1 MATLLYRLG
10 LKAAKRPLA
19 VIFSWLVMIAIAAAG
34 FLTFGGT
41 LVSTVDIPGTPTAQT
56 TDRLQQEFPDAAR
69 GTGNVVFQTEDGSE
83 FSTDQREAITAV
95 LDDAR
100 HVDGVADV
108 IDPFATD
115 AELADQQQELA
126 DGRDELE
133 AAGQQLESAPEQLE
147 AAEEELDAAEAE
159 LQAAQEQL
167 DAGKQQAIGAG
178 MPEAAVEQQ
187 FAAQQAQLDAALDEL
202 EAGRDQIEQERAA
215 YEEGVTDYEDGQA
228 LIELGERLLTAT
240 NDYSVVSE
248 DGSAA
253 IGTVQFVDQ
262 DMDVSTD
269 IRQDVVGTFTDA
281 SIDGV
286 EILPSQELSMAVP
299 QVLGWAE
306 VVGLVIAGI
315 VLVIMLG
322 TFITAG
328 LPLLNALIGVG
339 VGALAAM
346 AFSSVVEMSSVTP
359 VLGVMLGLA
368 VGIDYALFIVHRHRT
383 QLKSGMEL
391 RHSIAMANG
400 TSGNAVVFAGSTVVI
415 ALLALNLTGIPFLG
429 LMGTVGGFVVVV
441 AVLVAITLT
450 PAMLSLLGARAL
462 SKRERRA
469 VERHHEQPAVE
480 RKVLKPM
487 STARAVLTAIGT
499 IAVLAII
506 AIPVFSMRLG
516 IPDGSS
522 EAPETTEYQA
532 YAAQSEHFG
541 AGRNAP
547 IVAVADIPADMSE
560 QDLLTT
566 TAEQA
571 EQIAALDQVQ
581 HVVPVG
587 ENEAGDILMFQI
599 IPVHDANHEETVN
612 LVYELRGL
620 DPAGEV
626 TNLAL
631 AGHATGVIDISD
643 ALADV
648 LPLYLGVV
656 VGLSLLIM
664 ILVFRSLVVPLIAS
678 GGFVLS
684 VGAAMGAVVA
694 IYQWGWLGDIFMVH
708 NPAPVLSFLP
718 TIMIGV
724 LFGLAMDY
732 QLFISSGMREAF
744 AHGTEARLAVQ
755 KGFVQGRSVVA
766 AAAIIMV
773 SVFGGF
779 IYADDPYIR
788 PIGFGL
794 AIGVLFDAFLVR
806 MLMVPALMHLLGK
819 SAWYL
824 PKWLDRILPNVD
836 VEGAKLAELND
847 GDQRAAHAEQTA
859 TDTPVTTTT
868 RNV

>member
-10 LKAAKRPLA
+10 LNAAKRPLA

-56 TDRLQQEFPDAAR
+56 TDRLQEEFPDAAR
-69 GTGNVVFQTEDGSE
+69 GSGNVVFQTNDGTE
-83 FSTDQREAITAV
+83 FSTQQREAITAV

-100 HVDGVADV
+100 DVEGVADV
-108 IDPFATD
+108 VDPFTTD
-115 AELADQQQELA
+115 AELAEQQQELA
-126 DGRDELE
+126 DGRAELE
-133 AAGQQLESAPEQLE
+133 AAGEQLESAPQQLD

-187 FAAQQAQLDAALDEL
+187 FADQQAQLDAALAEI
-202 EAGRDQIEQERAA
+202 ETGRDQVEQERAD
-215 YEEGVTDYEDGQA
+215 YEEGVTEYEEGQE
-228 LIELGERLLTAT
+228 LIELGERLLAAT
-240 NDYSVVSE
+240 NDYSVVSD

-262 DMDVSTD
+262 DMEVSTD
-269 IRQDVVGTFTDA
+269 IRQDVVATFTEA

-299 QVLGWAE
+299 EVLGWAE

-322 TFITAG
+322 TLITAG
-328 LPLLNALIGVG
+328 LPLLNALVGVG
-339 VGALAAM
+339 VGALAAL
-346 AFSSVVEMSSVTP
+346 AFSSVVEMNSVTP

-383 QLKSGMEL
+383 QLKSGMAL

-429 LMGTVGGFVVVV
+429 LMGTVGGFVVVI

-450 PAMLSLLGARAL
+450 PAMLSLLGVRAL

-469 VERHHEQPAVE
+469 VAPQDKQVAERRP
-480 RKVLKPM
+480 LKPM

-499 IAVLAII
+499 IAVLAIV

-522 EAPETTEYQA
+522 EAPGTTEYQA

-547 IVAVADIPADMSE
+547 IVAVADIPADLSE

-566 TAEQA
+566 TAQQA
-571 EQIAALDQVQ
+571 EEIAELDQVQ

-587 ENEAGDILMFQI
+587 ENEAGDMLMFQI
-599 IPVHDANHEETVN
+599 IPVHDANHEQTVN

-620 DPAGEV
+620 EPAGEV
-626 TNLAL
+626 TQLAL
-631 AGHATGVIDISD
+631 AGHATGVIDVSD
-643 ALADV
+643 ALAEV

-708 NPAPVLSFLP
+708 NPSPVLSFLP

-755 KGFVQGRSVVA
+755 QGFMQGRSVVA

-836 VEGAKLAELND
+836 VEGAKLAEFND
-847 GDQRAAHAEQTA
+847 GDQRGTHAEQA
-859 TDTPVTTTT
+859 TTGAPVSTTG
-868 RNV
+868 RKV

>member
-10 LKAAKRPLA
+10 LNAAKRPLA

-56 TDRLQQEFPDAAR
+56 TDRLQEEFPDAAR
-69 GTGNVVFQTEDGSE
+69 GSGNVVFQTNDGTE
-83 FSTDQREAITAV
+83 FSTQQREAITAV

-100 HVDGVADV
+100 DVEGVADV
-108 IDPFATD
+108 VDPFTTD
-115 AELADQQQELA
+115 AELAEQQQELI
-126 DGRDELE
+126 DGRAELE
-133 AAGQQLESAPEQLE
+133 AAGEQLESAPQQLD

-187 FAAQQAQLDAALDEL
+187 FADQQAQLDAALAEI
-202 EAGRDQIEQERAA
+202 ETGRDQVEQERAD
-215 YEEGVTDYEDGQA
+215 YEEGVTEYEEGQE
-228 LIELGERLLTAT
+228 LIELGERLLAAT
-240 NDYSVVSE
+240 NDYSVVSD

-262 DMDVSTD
+262 DMEVSTD
-269 IRQDVVGTFTDA
+269 IRQDVVATFTEA

-299 QVLGWAE
+299 EVLGWAE

-322 TFITAG
+322 TLITAG
-328 LPLLNALIGVG
+328 LPLLNALVGVG
-339 VGALAAM
+339 VGALAAL
-346 AFSSVVEMSSVTP
+346 AFSSVVEMNSVTP

-383 QLKSGMEL
+383 QLKSGMAL

-429 LMGTVGGFVVVV
+429 LMGTVGGFVVVI

-450 PAMLSLLGARAL
+450 PAMLSLLGVRAL

-469 VERHHEQPAVE
+469 VATHDKQVAERRP
-480 RKVLKPM
+480 LKPM

-499 IAVLAII
+499 IAVLAIV

-522 EAPETTEYQA
+522 EAPDTTEYQA

-547 IVAVADIPADMSE
+547 IVAVADIPADLSE

-566 TAEQA
+566 TAQQA
-571 EQIAALDQVQ
+571 EEIAELDQVQ

-587 ENEAGDILMFQI
+587 ENEAGDMLMFQI
-599 IPVHDANHEETVN
+599 IPVHDANHEQTVN

-620 DPAGEV
+620 EPAGEV
-626 TNLAL
+626 TQLAL
-631 AGHATGVIDISD
+631 AGHATGVIDVSD
-643 ALADV
+643 ALAEV

-708 NPAPVLSFLP
+708 NPSPVLSFLP

-755 KGFVQGRSVVA
+755 QGFMQGRSVVA

-836 VEGAKLAELND
+836 VEGAKLAEFND
-847 GDQRAAHAEQTA
+847 GDQRGTHAEQA
-859 TDTPVTTTT
+859 TTGAPVPTTSRT
-868 RNV
+868 V

>member
-10 LKAAKRPLA
+10 LNAAKRPLA
-19 VIFSWLVMIAIAAAG
+19 VIFSWLVMLAIAAAA

-41 LVSTVDIPGTPTAQT
+41 LVSTVDIPGTPTART
-56 TDRLQQEFPDAAR
+56 TDRLQEEFPDAAR
-69 GTGNVVFQTEDGSE
+69 GTGNVVFQTEDGSQL
-83 FSTDQREAITAV
+83 STDQREAITAV
-95 LDDAR
+95 LDDVR
-100 HVDGVADV
+100 EVNGVADV

-115 AELADQQQELA
+115 AELADQQQQLA

-133 AAGQQLESAPEQLE
+133 AANEQLESAPAQLE
-147 AAEEELDAAEAE
+147 AAEAELDAAEAE

-167 DAGKQQAIGAG
+167 DTGKQQAIAAG
-178 MPEAAVEQQ
+178 MPEAAAEQQ
-187 FAAQQAQLDAALDEL
+187 FAAQQAQLDAALEEL
-202 EAGRDQIEQERAA
+202 EAGRDQIAEERAA
-215 YEEGVTDYEDGQA
+215 YEEGLADYEQGQE
-228 LIELGERLLTAT
+228 LLELGQRLLTAT
-240 NDYSVVSE
+240 NDYSVVSQ

-269 IRQDVVGTFTDA
+269 IREAVVATFTNA

-299 QVLGWAE
+299 EVLGWAE

-328 LPLLNALIGVG
+328 LPLLNALVGVG
-339 VGALAAM
+339 VGALVAM

-383 QLKSGMEL
+383 QLKSGMAL

-450 PAMLSLLGARAL
+450 PAMLSLLGPRAL
-462 SKRERRA
+462 SKRERRTLDEHQ
-469 VERHHEQPAVE
+469 VQPVP
-480 RKVLKPM
+480 RKPLRVM
-487 STARAVLTAIGT
+487 STSRAVLTALGT

-547 IVAVADIPADMSE
+547 IVAVADIPADLSE
-560 QDLLTT
+560 EDLLATT
-566 TAEQA
+566 VEQA
-571 EQIAALDQVQ
+571 EHIAALDQVE

-599 IPVHDANHEETVN
+599 IPVHDANHAQTVN

-620 DPAGEV
+620 EPAGEV
-626 TNLAL
+626 TALAL

-643 ALADV
+643 ALAEV

-694 IYQWGWLGDIFMVH
+694 IYQWGWLGEIFMVH

-836 VEGAKLAELND
+836 VEGAKLVELND
-847 GDQRAAHAEQTA
+847 QAGTHAQKTGS
-859 TDTPVTTTT
+859 DTPVTTSTP
-868 RNV
+868 NV

>member
-10 LKAAKRPLA
+10 LNAAKRPLA

-56 TDRLQQEFPDAAR
+56 TDRLQEEFPDAAR
-69 GTGNVVFQTEDGSE
+69 GSGNVVFQTNDGTE
-83 FSTDQREAITAV
+83 FSTQQREAITAV

-100 HVDGVADV
+100 DVEGVADV
-108 IDPFATD
+108 VDPFTTD
-115 AELADQQQELA
+115 AELAEQQQELI
-126 DGRDELE
+126 DGRAELE
-133 AAGQQLESAPEQLE
+133 AAGEQLESAPQQLD

-187 FAAQQAQLDAALDEL
+187 FADQQAQLDAALAEI
-202 EAGRDQIEQERAA
+202 ETGRDQVEQERAD
-215 YEEGVTDYEDGQA
+215 YEEGVTEYEEGQE
-228 LIELGERLLTAT
+228 LIELGERLLAAT
-240 NDYSVVSE
+240 NDYSVVSD

-262 DMDVSTD
+262 DMEVSTD
-269 IRQDVVGTFTDA
+269 IRQDVVATFTEA

-299 QVLGWAE
+299 EVLGWAE

-322 TFITAG
+322 TLITAG
-328 LPLLNALIGVG
+328 LPLLNALVGVG
-339 VGALAAM
+339 VGALAAL
-346 AFSSVVEMSSVTP
+346 AFSSVVEMNSVTP

-383 QLKSGMEL
+383 QLKSGMAL

-429 LMGTVGGFVVVV
+429 LMGTVGGFVVVI

-450 PAMLSLLGARAL
+450 PAMLSLLGVRAL

-469 VERHHEQPAVE
+469 VAPQDKQVAERRP
-480 RKVLKPM
+480 LKPM

-499 IAVLAII
+499 IAVLAIV

-522 EAPETTEYQA
+522 EAPDTTEYQA

-547 IVAVADIPADMSE
+547 IVAVADIPADLSE

-566 TAEQA
+566 TAQQA
-571 EQIAALDQVQ
+571 EEIAELDQVQ

-587 ENEAGDILMFQI
+587 ENEAGDMLMFQI
-599 IPVHDANHEETVN
+599 IPVHDANHEQTVN

-620 DPAGEV
+620 EPAGEV
-626 TNLAL
+626 TQLAL
-631 AGHATGVIDISD
+631 AGHATGVIDVSD
-643 ALADV
+643 ALAEV

-708 NPAPVLSFLP
+708 NPSPVLSFLP

-755 KGFVQGRSVVA
+755 QGFMQGRSVVA

-836 VEGAKLAELND
+836 VEGAKLAEFND
-847 GDQRAAHAEQTA
+847 GDQRGTHAEQA
-859 TDTPVTTTT
+859 TTGAPVPTTGPT
-868 RNV
+868 V

>member
-1 MATLLYRLG
+1 M
-10 LKAAKRPLA
+10 
-19 VIFSWLVMIAIAAAG
+19 IFSWLVMLAIAAAA

-41 LVSTVDIPGTPTAQT
+41 LVSTIDIPGTPTAQT
-56 TDRLQQEFPDAAR
+56 TDRLQEEFPDAAR
-69 GTGNVVFQTEDGSE
+69 GTGNVVFQTVDGSE
-83 FSTDQREAITAV
+83 LSTDQREAITTV
-95 LDDAR
+95 LEDAGE
-100 HVDGVADV
+100 VDGVAEV
-108 IDPFATD
+108 IDPFATE
-115 AELADQQQELA
+115 AELAEQQQQLTEGRQELKV
-126 DGRDELE
+126 
-133 AAGQQLESAPEQLE
+133 AGQQLASAPAQLE
-147 AAEEELDAAEAE
+147 AAQEELDAAAAE
-159 LQAAQEQL
+159 LEAAQEQL
-167 DAGKQQAIGAG
+167 DAGKHQALGAG
-178 MPEAAVEQQ
+178 LPEAAVEQQ
-187 FAAQQAQLDAALDEL
+187 FATQQAQLDAAVEEL
-202 EAGRDQIEQERAA
+202 EAGREQLAEERTN
-215 YEEGVTDYEDGQA
+215 YEEGRAEYEEGQE
-228 LIELGERLLTAT
+228 LVELGDRLLTTT
-240 NDYSVVSE
+240 NDYSVVSA

-262 DMDVSTD
+262 DMDVSTE
-269 IRQDVVGTFTDA
+269 IREAVVTTFTDA
-281 SIDGV
+281 QIDGV
-286 EILPSQELSMAVP
+286 DILPSQELSMAVP

-315 VLVIMLG
+315 VLVVMLG

-328 LPLLNALIGVG
+328 LPLLNALVGVG

-383 QLKSGMEL
+383 QLKTGMEI

-429 LMGTVGGFVVVV
+429 LMGTVGGFVVVI

-450 PAMLSLLGARAL
+450 PAMLSLLGHRAL
-462 SKRERRA
+462 SKRERRQLN
-469 VERHHEQPAVE
+469 ERADRTGVTKTLQ
-480 RKVLKPM
+480 PM
-487 STARAVLTAIGT
+487 STARAVFTAIGT
-499 IAVLAII
+499 IAVLALI

-516 IPDGSS
+516 IPDGSA
-522 EAPETTEYQA
+522 EAPDTSEYQA
-532 YAAQSEHFG
+532 YAAQAEHFG

-547 IVAVADIPADMSE
+547 IIAVADIPADLD
-560 QDLLTT
+560 QTDLLTT
-566 TAEQA
+566 TVEQA
-571 EQIAALDQVQ
+571 EQIAALDEVE

-587 ENEAGDILMFQI
+587 ENEAGDILMYQI
-599 IPVHDANHEETVN
+599 IPVHDANHEATVN
-612 LVYELRGL
+612 LVYQLRDL

-643 ALADV
+643 ALAEV

-664 ILVFRSLVVPLIAS
+664 VLVFRSLVVPLIAS

-732 QLFISSGMREAF
+732 QLFISSGMREAY

-755 KGFVQGRSVVA
+755 KGFVQGRAVVA

-779 IYADDPYIR
+779 VYADDSYIR

-806 MLMVPALMHLLGK
+806 MLMVPALMHLLGPA
-819 SAWYL
+819 AWYL
-824 PKWLDRILPNVD
+824 PKWLDRILPDVD
-836 VEGAKLAELND
+836 VEGAKLAELNTTD
-847 GDQRAAHAEQTA
+847 DAGRHADETA
-859 TDTPVTTTT
+859 TDTPVTTS
-868 RNV
+868 RRKV

>member
-1 MATLLYRLG
+1 MAKLLYRLG
-10 LKAAKRPLA
+10 LNAAKRPFA
-19 VIFSWLVMIAIAAAG
+19 VIFSWLVLLAIAAG
-34 FLTFGGT
+34 SFLTFGGT

-56 TDRLQQEFPDAAR
+56 TDRLQEEFPDAAR
-69 GTGNVVFQTEDGSE
+69 GTGNVVFQTADGSE
-83 FSTDQREAITAV
+83 FTDEQRDAIVAV

-100 HVDGVADV
+100 AVDGVEDV
-108 IDPFATD
+108 IDPFEVD
-115 AELADQQQELA
+115 AELADQKSQLTDGRTDLA
-126 DGRDELE
+126 DAREQLDAAPEQFEQAEQDLASAEDELE
-133 AAGQQLESAPEQLE
+133 
-147 AAEEELDAAEAE
+147 
-159 LQAAQEQL
+159 AAQEQL
-167 DAGKQQAIGAG
+167 DAGKQQAIDAG
-178 MPEAAVEQQ
+178 MPQAAVEQQ
-187 FAAQQAQLDAALDEL
+187 FAPQQEQLDAATAEL
-202 EAGRDQIEQERAA
+202 EDGRAQLEQEQTS
-215 YEEGVTDYEDGQA
+215 YEEGLTEVEDGEE
-228 LIELGERLLTAT
+228 LLELGDRLLTAT

-248 DGSAA
+248 DSSAA
-253 IGTVQFVDQ
+253 VATVQFVDK
-262 DMDVSTD
+262 DMDVTPE
-269 IRQDVVGTFTDA
+269 IRDEVVAGFTDA
-281 SIDGV
+281 DIDGV
-286 EILPSQELSMAVP
+286 EVLPSQELSMAVP
-299 QVLGWAE
+299 NVLGWAE
-306 VVGLVIAGI
+306 VVGLVIAAI
-315 VLVIMLG
+315 VLVVMLG

-328 LPLLNALIGVG
+328 LPLLNALVGVG
-339 VGALAAM
+339 VGALTAM

-383 QLKSGMEL
+383 QLKAGMPL
-391 RHSIAMANG
+391 HHSIGMANG

-450 PAMLSLLGARAL
+450 PAMLSLLGRRAL
-462 SKRERRA
+462 SKRERLSRA
-469 VERHHEQPAVE
+469 DRTQRATPKKE
-480 RKVLKPM
+480 LKPM
-487 STARAVLTAIGT
+487 SNARAILTAIGT

-516 IPDGSS
+516 IPDGSA
-522 EAPETTEYQA
+522 EAPDTTEYQA

-541 AGRNAP
+541 PGINAP
-547 IVAVADIPADMSE
+547 IIAVADIPADLSDE
-560 QDLLTT
+560 DLLATT
-566 TAEQA
+566 VEQA
-571 EQIAALDQVQ
+571 EQIAALDNVA

-587 ENEAGDILMFQI
+587 ENETGDITMFQI
-599 IPVHDANHEETVN
+599 IPTNDANHESTVN

-648 LPLYLGVV
+648 LPLYLSVV
-656 VGLSLLIM
+656 VGLSLIIM
-664 ILVFRSLVVPLIAS
+664 VLVFRSLVVPIIAS

-694 IYQWGWLGDIFMVH
+694 IYQWGWLGEAFMVH
-708 NPAPVLSFLP
+708 NPSPVLSFLP

-732 QLFISSGMREAF
+732 QLFISSGMREAY

-755 KGFVQGRSVVA
+755 KGFVQGRAVVA

-779 IYADDPYIR
+779 VYADDPYIR

-806 MLMVPALMHLLGK
+806 MLMVPALMHLLGRH
-819 SAWYL
+819 AWYI
-824 PKWLDRILPNVD
+824 PKWLDRILPDVD
-836 VEGAKLAELND
+836 VEGAKLTEMDPA
-847 GDQRAAHAEQTA
+847 GDDRTNGKTS
-859 TDTPVTTTT
+859 TDAPVTTTNRT
-868 RNV
+868 V

>member
-1 MATLLYRLG
+1 MAKLLYRLG
-10 LKAAKRPLA
+10 LSSAKRPFA
-19 VIFSWLVMIAIAAAG
+19 VIFSWLVLLAIAAG
-34 FLTFGGT
+34 SFLTFGGT
-41 LVSTVDIPGTPTAQT
+41 LVSTVDIPDTPTAQT

-83 FSTDQREAITAV
+83 LTDQQRSEIVEVLDTVRDLDGVEDVVDPFETDAELTQQQQELTQGRED

-100 HVDGVADV
+100 EQL
-108 IDPFATD
+108 D
-115 AELADQQQELA
+115 A
-126 DGRDELE
+126 
-133 AAGQQLESAPEQLE
+133 APEQFADAE
-147 AAEEELDAAEAE
+147 AELDAAETE
-159 LQAAQEQL
+159 LDAAQQQL
-167 DAGKQQAIGAG
+167 DAGRDQALNAG
-178 MPEAAVEQQ
+178 LPEAAVDQQ
-187 FAAQQAQLDAALDEL
+187 FATQQAQLDAAREEL
-202 EAGRDQIEQERAA
+202 EAGRAELEQEQEN
-215 YEEGVTDYEDGQA
+215 YNEGLTDVEEGQE
-228 LIELGERLLTAT
+228 LLELGERLLAAT
-240 NDYSVVSE
+240 NDYSQVS
-248 DGSAA
+248 DNSAA
-253 IGTVQFVDQ
+253 AVATVQFVDQ
-262 DMDVSTD
+262 DMDVTPE
-269 IRQDVVGTFTDA
+269 IRDAVVGTFNDA
-281 SIDGV
+281 DIDGV
-286 EILPSQELSMAVP
+286 EVLPSQELSMAVP
-299 QVLGWAE
+299 DVLGWTE
-306 VVGLVIAGI
+306 VIGLVVAGI
-315 VLVIMLG
+315 VLVVMLG

-328 LPLLNALIGVG
+328 LPLINALVGVG
-339 VGALAAM
+339 VGALTAM
-346 AFSSVVEMSSVTP
+346 AFSSIVEMSSVTP

-383 QLKSGMEL
+383 QLKDGMAL
-391 RHSIAMANG
+391 HHSIGMATG

-429 LMGTVGGFVVVV
+429 LMGTVGGFVVTI

-450 PAMLSLLGARAL
+450 PAMLSLVGHRAL
-462 SKRERRA
+462 AKRERKA
-469 VERHHEQPAVE
+469 LHKPVEQAKPVKA
-480 RKVLKPM
+480 LKPM
-487 STARAVLTAIGT
+487 SNTRAVLTAIGT

-516 IPDGSS
+516 IPDGSAES
-522 EAPETTEYQA
+522 PETTEYQA

-541 AGRNAP
+541 PGYNAP
-547 IVAVADIPADMSE
+547 IVGVADIPADLDE
-560 QDLLTT
+560 DELLETT
-566 TAEQA
+566 TAQA
-571 EQIAALDQVQ
+571 EQIAELDQVA

-587 ENEAGDILMFQI
+587 ENDAGDLLMFQI
-599 IPVHDANHEETVN
+599 IPVEDANHESTVN
-612 LVYELRGL
+612 LVYELRDL
-620 DPAGEV
+620 EPAGEV

-631 AGHATGVIDISD
+631 AGQATGVIDISD

-664 ILVFRSLVVPLIAS
+664 VIVFRSLVVPLIAS

-694 IYQWGWLGDIFMVH
+694 IYQWGWLGEIFMVH

-718 TIMIGV
+718 TIMVGV

-732 QLFISSGMREAF
+732 QLFISSGMREAY

-755 KGFVQGRSVVA
+755 KGFVQGRAVVA

-779 IYADDPYIR
+779 VYADDSYIR

-806 MLMVPALMHLLGK
+806 MLMVPALMHLLGRH
-819 SAWYL
+819 AWYL

-836 VEGAKLAELND
+836 VEGSALADLEPANTA
-847 GDQRAAHAEQTA
+847 RQTA
-859 TDTPVTTTT
+859 ETPNDTAVPTTT

>member
-1 MATLLYRLG
+1 MAKLLYRLG
-10 LKAAKRPLA
+10 RSAARRPLA
-19 VIFSWLVMIAIAAAG
+19 VIFSWLVLLAIAAG
-34 FLTFGGT
+34 SFLTFGGT

-56 TDRLQQEFPDAAR
+56 TDRLQEEFPDAAR
-69 GTGNVVFQTEDGSE
+69 GTGNVVFQTNDGSE
-83 FSTDQREAITAV
+83 FSRDQREAITAV
-95 LDDAR
+95 LDEAR
-100 HVDGVADV
+100 EIDGVADV

-115 AELADQQQELA
+115 AELAEQQQQLA
-126 DGRDELE
+126 EGREELE
-133 AAGQQLESAPEQLE
+133 TASQQLESAPDQFE
-147 AAEEELDAAEAE
+147 AAEAE
-159 LQAAQEQL
+159 LDAAQAELEAAQEQL
-167 DAGKQQAIGAG
+167 DAGKQQAIAAG
-178 MPEAAVEQQ
+178 LPQAAVDQQ
-187 FAAQQAQLDAALDEL
+187 FATQQAQLDAAVEEL
-202 EAGRDQIEQERAA
+202 EAGRDQLAEERTNYEQGLTE
-215 YEEGVTDYEDGQA
+215 YEEGQRLV
-228 LIELGERLLTAT
+228 ELGDRLLSAT
-240 NDYSVVSE
+240 NDYSVVAT

-253 IGTVQFVDQ
+253 IGTVQFVDK
-262 DMDVSTD
+262 DMDVSTE
-269 IRQDVVGTFTDA
+269 IREAVVTTFTEA
-281 SIDGV
+281 EIDGV

-306 VVGLVIAGI
+306 VVGLVIAGV
-315 VLVIMLG
+315 VLVVMLG
-322 TFITAG
+322 TLITAG
-328 LPLLNALIGVG
+328 LPLLNALIGVS

-383 QLKSGMEL
+383 QLKAGMEV

-450 PAMLSLLGARAL
+450 PAMLSLLGQRAL
-462 SKRERRA
+462 AKRERRRLA
-469 VERHHEQPAVE
+469 DHEGQA
-480 RKVLKPM
+480 RSTKVLKPM

-499 IAVLAII
+499 IAILALI

-516 IPDGSS
+516 IPDGSA
-522 EAPETTEYQA
+522 EAPDTTEYQA

-547 IVAVADIPADMSE
+547 IVAVADIPVDLSE
-560 QDLLTT
+560 TDLLDT
-566 TAEQA
+566 TAAQA
-571 EQIAALDQVQ
+571 EQIAALDQVE

-587 ENEAGDILMFQI
+587 ENDTGDILMFQI
-599 IPVHDANHEETVN
+599 IPVHDANHEATVN
-612 LVYELRGL
+612 LVYELRDL

-631 AGHATGVIDISD
+631 AGHATGVIDVSD
-643 ALADV
+643 ALAEV
-648 LPLYLGVV
+648 LPLYLAVV

-694 IYQWGWLGDIFMVH
+694 IYQWGWLGELFMVH
-708 NPAPVLSFLP
+708 NPSPVLSFLP

-732 QLFISSGMREAF
+732 QLFISSGMREAY

-755 KGFVQGRSVVA
+755 KGFVQGRAVVA

-779 IYADDPYIR
+779 IYADDSYIR

-806 MLMVPALMHLLGK
+806 MLMVPALMHLLGPA
-819 SAWYL
+819 AWYL
-824 PKWLDRILPNVD
+824 PKWLDRILPDVD
-836 VEGAKLAELND
+836 VEGAKLAELNPSNDD
-847 GDQRAAHAEQTA
+847 GRHAEQTA
-859 TDTPVTTTT
+859 IDGAVTSST
-868 RNV
+868 RKV

>member
-10 LKAAKRPLA
+10 LNAAKRPLA

-56 TDRLQQEFPDAAR
+56 TDRLQEEFPDAAR
-69 GTGNVVFQTEDGSE
+69 GSGNVVFQTNDGTE
-83 FSTDQREAITAV
+83 FSTQQREAITAV

-100 HVDGVADV
+100 DVEGVADV
-108 IDPFATD
+108 VDPFTTD
-115 AELADQQQELA
+115 AELAEQQQELI
-126 DGRDELE
+126 DGRAELE
-133 AAGQQLESAPEQLE
+133 AAGEQLESAPQQLD

-167 DAGKQQAIGAG
+167 DSGKQQAIGAG

-187 FAAQQAQLDAALDEL
+187 FADQQAQLDAALAEI
-202 EAGRDQIEQERAA
+202 ETGRDQVEQERAD
-215 YEEGVTDYEDGQA
+215 YEEGVTEYEEGQE
-228 LIELGERLLTAT
+228 LIELGERLLAAT
-240 NDYSVVSE
+240 NDYSVVSD

-262 DMDVSTD
+262 DMEVSTD
-269 IRQDVVGTFTDA
+269 IRQDVVATFTEA

-299 QVLGWAE
+299 EVLGWAE

-322 TFITAG
+322 TLITAG
-328 LPLLNALIGVG
+328 LPLLNALVGVG
-339 VGALAAM
+339 VGALAAL
-346 AFSSVVEMSSVTP
+346 AFSSVVEMNSVTP

-383 QLKSGMEL
+383 QLKSGMAL

-429 LMGTVGGFVVVV
+429 LMGTVGGFVVVI

-450 PAMLSLLGARAL
+450 PAMLSLLGVRAL

-469 VERHHEQPAVE
+469 VAPQDKQVAERRP
-480 RKVLKPM
+480 LKPM

-499 IAVLAII
+499 IAVLAIV

-522 EAPETTEYQA
+522 EAPDTTEYQA

-547 IVAVADIPADMSE
+547 IVAVADIPADLSE

-566 TAEQA
+566 TAQQA
-571 EQIAALDQVQ
+571 EEIAELDQVQ

-587 ENEAGDILMFQI
+587 ENEAGDMLMFQI
-599 IPVHDANHEETVN
+599 IPVHDANHEQTVN

-620 DPAGEV
+620 EPAGEV
-626 TNLAL
+626 TQLAL
-631 AGHATGVIDISD
+631 AGHATGVIDVSD
-643 ALADV
+643 ALAEV

-708 NPAPVLSFLP
+708 NPSPVLSFLP

-755 KGFVQGRSVVA
+755 QGFMQGRSVVA

-836 VEGAKLAELND
+836 VEGAKLAEFND
-847 GDQRAAHAEQTA
+847 GDQRGTHAEQA
-859 TDTPVTTTT
+859 TTGAPVPTTGPT
-868 RNV
+868 V

>member
-19 VIFSWLVMIAIAAAG
+19 VIFSWLVMIAIAAAA
-34 FLTFGGT
+34 FLSFGGT

-56 TDRLQQEFPDAAR
+56 TDRLQEEFPDAAR
-69 GTGNVVFQTEDGSE
+69 GTGNVVFQTEDGSA
-83 FSTDQREAITAV
+83 FSAQQREAITAV
-95 LDDAR
+95 LDEAR
-100 HVDGVADV
+100 DVDGVADV

-126 DGRDELE
+126 DGRAELE
-133 AAGQQLESAPEQLE
+133 AAGEQLESAPQQLD

-187 FAAQQAQLDAALDEL
+187 FAAQQAQLDAAVEEL
-202 EAGRDQIEQERAA
+202 QAGRDQVEQERAA
-215 YEEGVTDYEDGQA
+215 YEEGVTDYEDGQV
-228 LIELGERLLTAT
+228 LIELGQRLLTAT

-253 IGTVQFVDQ
+253 IGTVQFVDH

-269 IRQDVVGTFTDA
+269 VRQDVVGTFTDA

-299 QVLGWAE
+299 EVLGWAE

-328 LPLLNALIGVG
+328 LPLLNALVGVG

-346 AFSSVVEMSSVTP
+346 AFSSVIEMSSVTP

-450 PAMLSLLGARAL
+450 PAMLSLLGVRAL

-469 VERHHEQPAVE
+469 GQRHDQQVAE
-480 RKVLKPM
+480 RKPLKPM

-547 IVAVADIPADMSE
+547 IVAVADIPADLSE

-566 TAEQA
+566 TAQQA

-587 ENEAGDILMFQI
+587 ENEAGDMLMFQI
-599 IPVHDANHEETVN
+599 IPVHDANHEQTVN

-643 ALADV
+643 ALAEV

-836 VEGAKLAELND
+836 VEGAKLAELTD
-847 GDQRAAHAEQTA
+847 GAQHGAHVEQTV
-859 TDTPVTTTT
+859 TDTPVTTTS

>member
-19 VIFSWLVMIAIAAAG
+19 VIFSWLVMIAIAAAA
-34 FLTFGGT
+34 FLSFGGT

-56 TDRLQQEFPDAAR
+56 TDRLQEEFPDAAR
-69 GTGNVVFQTEDGSE
+69 GTGNVVFQTEDGSA
-83 FSTDQREAITAV
+83 FSAQQREAITAV
-95 LDDAR
+95 LDEAR
-100 HVDGVADV
+100 DVDGVADV

-126 DGRDELE
+126 DGRAELE
-133 AAGQQLESAPEQLE
+133 AAGEQLESAPQQLD

-187 FAAQQAQLDAALDEL
+187 FAAQQAQLDAAVEEL
-202 EAGRDQIEQERAA
+202 QAGRDQVEQERAA
-215 YEEGVTDYEDGQA
+215 YEEGVTDYEDGQV
-228 LIELGERLLTAT
+228 LIELGQRLLTAT

-253 IGTVQFVDQ
+253 IGTVQFVDH

-269 IRQDVVGTFTDA
+269 VRQDVVGTFTDA

-299 QVLGWAE
+299 EVLGWAE

-328 LPLLNALIGVG
+328 LPLLNALVGVG

-450 PAMLSLLGARAL
+450 PAMLSLLGVRAL

-469 VERHHEQPAVE
+469 GQRHDQQVAE
-480 RKVLKPM
+480 RKPLKPM

-547 IVAVADIPADMSE
+547 IVAVADIPADLSE

-566 TAEQA
+566 TAQQA

-587 ENEAGDILMFQI
+587 ENEAGDMLMFQI
-599 IPVHDANHEETVN
+599 IPVHDANHEQTVN

-643 ALADV
+643 ALAEV

-836 VEGAKLAELND
+836 VEGAKLAELTD
-847 GDQRAAHAEQTA
+847 GAQHGAHAEQTV
-859 TDTPVTTTT
+859 TDTPVTTTS

>member
-1 MATLLYRLG
+1 MAKLLYRLG
-10 LKAAKRPLA
+10 LNAAKRPLA
-19 VIFSWLVMIAIAAAG
+19 VIFSWLVMLAIAAGA

-56 TDRLQQEFPDAAR
+56 TDRLQEAFPDAAR
-69 GTGNVVFQTEDGSE
+69 GTGNVVFQTEDGAE
-83 FSTDQREAITAV
+83 FSDDQRQAITDV
-95 LDDAR
+95 LQDAR
-100 HVDGVADV
+100 DVDGVADV
-108 IDPFATD
+108 IDPFAAD
-115 AELADQQQELA
+115 AELTEQQQQLT
-126 DGRDELE
+126 DGREELD
-133 AAGQQLESAPEQLE
+133 AANQQLTAAPEQLAE
-147 AAEEELDAAEAE
+147 AEEELDAAAAE

-167 DAGKQQAIGAG
+167 DAGKQQALGAG
-178 MPEAAVEQQ
+178 MPAAAVEQQ
-187 FAAQQAQLDAALDEL
+187 FGAQQAQLDAALEEL
-202 EAGRDQIEQERAA
+202 EAGREQLAQERTN
-215 YEEGVTDYEDGQA
+215 YEEGLAEYEQGQE
-228 LIELGERLLTAT
+228 LIELGDRLLTAT
-240 NDYSVVSE
+240 NDYSVVSD

-253 IGTVQFVDQ
+253 IGTVQFVDK

-269 IRQDVVGTFTDA
+269 IRDAVVATFTDA
-281 SIDGV
+281 NIDGV

-315 VLVIMLG
+315 VLVVMLG

-328 LPLLNALIGVG
+328 LPLLNALVGVG
-339 VGALAAM
+339 VGALVAM

-383 QLKSGMEL
+383 QLKAGMGL

-450 PAMLSLLGARAL
+450 PAMLSLLGPRAL
-462 SKRERRA
+462 SQRERRRM
-469 VERHHEQPAVE
+469 VDHEQRATAKQP
-480 RKVLKPM
+480 LKPM
-487 STARAVLTAIGT
+487 SNARAILTAIGT

-547 IVAVADIPADMSE
+547 IVAVADIPADLSE
-560 QDLLTT
+560 EDLLTT
-566 TAEQA
+566 TVEQA

-587 ENEAGDILMFQI
+587 ENEAGDIIMFQI
-599 IPVHDANHEETVN
+599 IPVQSANHEATVE
-612 LVYELRGL
+612 LVYELRDL
-620 DPAGEV
+620 TPAGEV

-631 AGHATGVIDISD
+631 AGHATGVIDVSD

-664 ILVFRSLVVPLIAS
+664 VLVFRSLVVPLIAS

-694 IYQWGWLGDIFMVH
+694 IYQWGWLGEMFMVH
-708 NPAPVLSFLP
+708 NPSPVLSFLP

-732 QLFISSGMREAF
+732 QLFISSGMREAY

-755 KGFVQGRSVVA
+755 KGFVQGRAVVA

-806 MLMVPALMHLLGK
+806 LLMVPALMHLLGK

-824 PKWLDRILPNVD
+824 PKWLDRILPDVD
-836 VEGAKLAELND
+836 VEGAKLAELD
-847 GDQRAAHAEQTA
+847 TGRHADET
-859 TDTPVTTTT
+859 TSDTTVTTST

>member
-1 MATLLYRLG
+1 MAKLLYRLG
-10 LKAAKRPLA
+10 RSAAARPFA
-19 VIFSWLVMIAIAAAG
+19 VIFSWLVLLAIAAG
-34 FLTFGGT
+34 SFLTFGGT

-69 GTGNVVFQTEDGSE
+69 GTGNVVFQTDNGSE
-83 FSTDQREAITAV
+83 FTADQREAIQAV
-95 LDDAR
+95 LNDAR
-100 HVDGVADV
+100 NVDGVEDV
-108 IDPFATD
+108 IDPFETD
-115 AELADQQQELA
+115 AELAEQQQELT
-126 DGRDELE
+126 DGRSDLE
-133 AAGQQLESAPEQLE
+133 NAREQLDAAPAQFEE
-147 AAEEELDAAEAE
+147 ADEELAAAEAE
-159 LQAAQEQL
+159 LDAAQEQL
-167 DAGKQQAIGAG
+167 DAGKQQALDAG
-178 MPEAAVEQQ
+178 MPQAAVDQQ
-187 FAAQQAQLDAALDEL
+187 FAEQQQRLDAAFEEL
-202 EAGRDQIEQERAA
+202 EAGREQLEQERTD
-215 YEEGVTDYEDGQA
+215 YEEGLAEVEDGEQ
-228 LIELGERLLTAT
+228 LLTLGERLLDAT

-253 IGTVQFVDQ
+253 VGTVQFVDQ

-269 IRQDVVGTFTDA
+269 IREAVVATFTEADIA
-281 SIDGV
+281 GV

-299 QVLGWAE
+299 DVLGWTE
-306 VVGLVIAGI
+306 VIGLVIAGI

-328 LPLLNALIGVG
+328 LPLLNALVGVG
-339 VGALAAM
+339 VGALTAM

-383 QLKSGMEL
+383 QLKAGMPL
-391 RHSIAMANG
+391 RHSIGMANG

-415 ALLALNLTGIPFLG
+415 ALLALNITGIPFLG
-429 LMGTVGGFVVVV
+429 LMGTVGGFVVII

-450 PAMLSLLGARAL
+450 PAMLALLGPRAL

-469 VERHHEQPAVE
+469 MTERTEHTEPTKAL
-480 RKVLKPM
+480 RPM
-487 STARAVLTAIGT
+487 SNTRAVLTAVGT

-506 AIPVFSMRLG
+506 ALPVFSMRLG
-516 IPDGSS
+516 IPDGSA

-532 YAAQSEHFG
+532 YAAQAEHFG
-541 AGRNAP
+541 PGFNAP
-547 IVAVADIPADMSE
+547 IVAVADIPADLSDTE
-560 QDLLTT
+560 LLET

-571 EQIAALDQVQ
+571 EQIAALEHVA

-587 ENEAGDILMFQI
+587 ENEAGDITMFQI
-599 IPVHDANHEETVN
+599 IPTESANHESTVE
-612 LVYELRGL
+612 LVYELRDL
-620 DPAGEV
+620 EPAGEV

-643 ALADV
+643 ALAEV

-664 ILVFRSLVVPLIAS
+664 VVVFRSLVVPIIAS

-694 IYQWGWLGDIFMVH
+694 IYQWGWLGELFMVH

-718 TIMIGV
+718 TILIGV

-732 QLFISSGMREAF
+732 QLFISSGMREAY
-744 AHGTEARLAVQ
+744 AHGTEAKLAVQ
-755 KGFVQGRSVVA
+755 RGFVQGRAVVA

-779 IYADDPYIR
+779 VYADDPYIR

-806 MLMVPALMHLLGK
+806 MLMVPALMHLLGRH
-819 SAWYL
+819 AWYI

-836 VEGAKLAELND
+836 VEGAKLREFD
-847 GDQRAAHAEQTA
+847 A
-859 TDTPVTTTT
+859 TDDVDSDWRETPTDAPVTTKT

>member
-1 MATLLYRLG
+1 MAKLLYRLG
-10 LKAAKRPLA
+10 LSSAKRPFA
-19 VIFSWLVMIAIAAAG
+19 VIFTWLVLLAIAAG
-34 FLTFGGT
+34 SFLTFGGT
-41 LVSTVDIPGTPTAQT
+41 LVSTVDIPGTPTART
-56 TDRLQQEFPDAAR
+56 TDRLQEEFPDAAR
-69 GTGNVVFQTEDGSE
+69 GTGNVVFETEDGSA
-83 FSTDQREAITAV
+83 FTAQQRAQIDDV
-95 LDDAR
+95 LDEAR
-100 HVDGVADV
+100 DVAGVEDV
-108 IDPFATD
+108 VNPFDTD
-115 AELADQQQELA
+115 AELTDQQQQLQQGRA
-126 DGRDELE
+126 DLE
-133 AAGQQLESAPEQLE
+133 DARAQLDAAPEQLSQ
-147 AAEEELDAAEAE
+147 AEEELAEAE
-159 LQAAQEQL
+159 ADLEAAQEQL
-167 DAGKQQAIGAG
+167 DAGRQQALDAG
-178 MPEAAVEQQ
+178 MPEAAVDQQ
-187 FAAQQAQLDAALDEL
+187 FAPQQAQLDAARTEL
-202 EAGRDQIEQERAA
+202 EAGRAELEQEQASF
-215 YEEGVTDYEDGQA
+215 EEGRTEVTEGEE
-228 LIELGERLLTAT
+228 LLELGERLLTAT
-240 NDYSVVSE
+240 NDYSLVADDE
-248 DGSAA
+248 SAA
-253 IGTVQFVDQ
+253 VATVQFVDQ
-262 DMDVSTD
+262 DMDVTPE
-269 IRQDVVGTFTDA
+269 IRQALIATLTDA
-281 SIDGV
+281 DIDGV
-286 EILPSQELSMAVP
+286 NVLPSQELSMAVP
-299 QVLGWAE
+299 DILGWAE
-306 VVGLVIAGI
+306 VVGLVVAGI

-328 LPLLNALIGVG
+328 LPLLNALVGVG

-383 QLKSGMEL
+383 QLKAGMPL

-429 LMGTVGGFVVVV
+429 LMGTVGGFVVII

-450 PAMLSLLGARAL
+450 PAMLSLLGRRAL
-462 SKRERRA
+462 AKRERVALADRTKRA
-469 VERHHEQPAVE
+469 APT
-480 RKVLKPM
+480 KVLKPM
-487 STARAVLTAIGT
+487 SNARAILTAVAT

-516 IPDGSS
+516 IPDGSAES
-522 EAPETTEYQA
+522 PESTEYQA
-532 YAAQSEHFG
+532 YAAQSENFG
-541 AGRNAP
+541 PGFNAP
-547 IVAVADIPADMSE
+547 IVAVADIPADLE
-560 QDLLTT
+560 EPELLET
-566 TAEQA
+566 TAAQA
-571 EQIAALDQVQ
+571 EQIAELEQVA

-587 ENEAGDILMFQI
+587 ENEAGDLLMFQI
-599 IPVHDANHEETVN
+599 IPTQDANHEATVN
-612 LVYELRGL
+612 LVYELRDL
-620 DPAGEV
+620 EPAGEV

-643 ALADV
+643 ALAEV

-664 ILVFRSLVVPLIAS
+664 VLVFRSLVVPLIAS

-694 IYQWGWLGDIFMVH
+694 IYQWGWLGEAFMVH

-732 QLFISSGMREAF
+732 QLFISSGMREAY

-755 KGFVQGRSVVA
+755 RGFVQGRAVVA

-779 IYADDPYIR
+779 VYADDPYIR

-806 MLMVPALMHLLGK
+806 LLMVPALMHLLGRH
-819 SAWYL
+819 AWYL

-836 VEGAKLAELND
+836 VEGAALTQAEPT
-847 GDQRAAHAEQTA
+847 AAAGRDETR
-859 TDTPVTTTT
+859 TESPVPTTT

>member
-19 VIFSWLVMIAIAAAG
+19 VIFSWLVMIAIAAAA
-34 FLTFGGT
+34 FLSFGGT

-56 TDRLQQEFPDAAR
+56 TDRLQEEFPDAAR
-69 GTGNVVFQTEDGSE
+69 GTGNVVFQTEDGSA
-83 FSTDQREAITAV
+83 FSAQQREAITAV
-95 LDDAR
+95 LDEAR
-100 HVDGVADV
+100 DVDGVADV

-126 DGRDELE
+126 DGRAELE
-133 AAGQQLESAPEQLE
+133 AAGEQLESAPQQLD

-187 FAAQQAQLDAALDEL
+187 FAAQQAQLDAAVEEL
-202 EAGRDQIEQERAA
+202 QAGRDQVEQERAA
-215 YEEGVTDYEDGQA
+215 YEEGVTDYEDGQV
-228 LIELGERLLTAT
+228 LIELGQRLLTAT

-253 IGTVQFVDQ
+253 IGTVQFVDH

-269 IRQDVVGTFTDA
+269 VRQDVVGTFTDA

-299 QVLGWAE
+299 EVLGWAE

-328 LPLLNALIGVG
+328 LPLLNALVGVG

-346 AFSSVVEMSSVTP
+346 AFSSVIEMSSVTP

-450 PAMLSLLGARAL
+450 PAMLSLLGVRAL

-469 VERHHEQPAVE
+469 GQRHDQQVAE
-480 RKVLKPM
+480 RKPLKPM

-547 IVAVADIPADMSE
+547 IVAVADIPADLSE

-566 TAEQA
+566 TAQQA

-587 ENEAGDILMFQI
+587 ENEAGDMLMFQI
-599 IPVHDANHEETVN
+599 IPVHDANHEQTVN

-643 ALADV
+643 ALAEV

-836 VEGAKLAELND
+836 VEGAKLAELTD
-847 GDQRAAHAEQTA
+847 GAQHGAHAEQTV
-859 TDTPVTTTT
+859 TDTPVTTTS

>member
-1 MATLLYRLG
+1 MAKLLYRLG
-10 LKAAKRPLA
+10 LNAARRPLA
-19 VIFSWLVMIAIAAAG
+19 VIFSWLVILALAAG
-34 FLTFGGT
+34 AFLTFGGT

-56 TDRLQQEFPDAAR
+56 TDRLQEEFPDAAR
-69 GTGNVVFQTEDGSE
+69 GTGNVVFQTQDGSE
-83 FSTDQREAITAV
+83 FSDDQREAISAV
-95 LDDAR
+95 LDDTR
-100 HVDGVADV
+100 TVDGVADV
-108 IDPFATD
+108 IDPFATE
-115 AELADQQQELA
+115 AELAEQKQELT
-126 DGRDELE
+126 DGREELD
-133 AAGQQLESAPEQLE
+133 AASQQLESAPEQLE
-147 AAEEELDAAEAE
+147 AAQAELDAADSE
-159 LQAAQEQL
+159 LTAAQQQL
-167 DAGKQQAIGAG
+167 DAGKEQALAAG
-178 MPEAAVEQQ
+178 MPEAAVDQQ
-187 FAAQQAQLDAALDEL
+187 FAAQQAQLDAAMAEL
-202 EAGRDQIEQERAA
+202 EAGRDQLAQER
-215 YEEGVTDYEDGQA
+215 TNYEDGLAEYEQGQE
-228 LIELGERLLTAT
+228 LLELGDRLLTAT
-240 NDYSVVSE
+240 NDYSVVSQ

-262 DMDVSTD
+262 DMDVTPEIREAVISTL
-269 IRQDVVGTFTDA
+269 TDA
-281 SIDGV
+281 EIDGV
-286 EILPSQELSMAVP
+286 EVLASQELSMAVP

-315 VLVIMLG
+315 VLVVMLG

-328 LPLLNALIGVG
+328 LPLLNALVGVG

-383 QLKSGMEL
+383 QLKTGMGL

-415 ALLALNLTGIPFLG
+415 ALLALNLTGVPFLG

-450 PAMLSLLGARAL
+450 PAMLSLLGRRAL
-462 SKRERRA
+462 SQRERRRLA
-469 VERHHEQPAVE
+469 DRAHRAKPQKQLA
-480 RKVLKPM
+480 PM
-487 STARAVLTAIGT
+487 SNVRAILTAIGT
-499 IAVLAII
+499 ITVLALI
-506 AIPVFSMRLG
+506 ALPVFSMRLG

-522 EAPETTEYQA
+522 ESPQSTEYQA

-547 IVAVADIPADMSE
+547 IVAVADIPADLSE
-560 QDLLTT
+560 DDLLATT
-566 TAEQA
+566 VEQA
-571 EQIAALDQVQ
+571 EQIAALDQVE

-599 IPVHDANHEETVN
+599 IPVHDANHEDTVN
-612 LVYELRGL
+612 LVYELRDL

-643 ALADV
+643 ALAKV

-732 QLFISSGMREAF
+732 QLFISSGMREAY
-744 AHGTEARLAVQ
+744 AHGTEARLAVT

-824 PKWLDRILPNVD
+824 PKWLDRILPDVD
-836 VEGAKLAELND
+836 VEGAKLAELD
-847 GDQRAAHAEQTA
+847 AADRARRTA
-859 TDTPVTTTT
+859 PETTSDAPVTTTT